1 MQKLKKKD
9 VPTKIEWIFLII
21 LFLFLFVN
29 FMFPDIILTTNH
41 PISFYD
47 LLFKNDLIHFYSE
60 NYIINGPLGTTFMT
74 YDFPIF
80 AVMGLWNIPLLLL
93 QKIFNF
99 IWYNNFFS
107 ILYAKSILIL
117 FSILTLWIMKK
128 ILILLKKEK
137 NDISWYNFLFISS
150 PIFLMVIGL
159 FAGYDIISIFFSL
172 VGIYYYLQ
180 NKDKQ
185 FLLFFAIAISLKLFA
200 LILFIPLLLLKYKK
214 LGKIVLYLAIS
225 LSILVFSKI
234 IYMNAPMYQESLNSF
249 NDGMITYLMTNNFAG
264 SFSNV
269 SIFAIIYTIICIWCY
284 LKEYKGKETL
294 EKYTMYIGLVV
305 MGAFCTFV
313 TIHPQWFILILPYL
327 CYFLIENKEERYQNV
342 LLEIVY
348 VVSILL
354 VLITHYTWV
363 FCPTLLYRM
372 LINNLFPLET
382 ISTHMPLIARLN
394 EYLPLLS
401 GVSIACF
408 IAILYLNFPDRKKK
422 IVNTGMP
429 KNLIWIRMCFILIP
443 VLLMI
448 IGYFR

>member
-41 PISFYD
+41 SISFYD

-305 MGAFCTFV
+305 M
-313 TIHPQWFILILPYL
+313 
-327 CYFLIENKEERYQNV
+327 
-342 LLEIVY
+342 
-348 VVSILL
+348 
-354 VLITHYTWV
+354 
-363 FCPTLLYRM
+363 
-372 LINNLFPLET
+372 
-382 ISTHMPLIARLN
+382 
-394 EYLPLLS
+394 
-401 GVSIACF
+401 
-408 IAILYLNFPDRKKK
+408 
-422 IVNTGMP
+422 
-429 KNLIWIRMCFILIP
+429 
-443 VLLMI
+443 
-448 IGYFR
+448 